1 MKGLGVGEIEEG
13 IGRIYGR
20 YKKKSRK
27 VQKKIKVLRY
37 FRASNVIK
45 CSI

>member
-1 MKGLGVGEIEEG
+1 MEG
-13 IGRIYGR
+13 IGRNYGR
-20 YKKKSRK
+20 YRKKLWK
-27 VQKKIKVLRY
+27 VQKGIKVLRY